1 VETGE
6 RMFVWCEGGPS
17 MARATAYP
25 PPYEIVVDGGM
36 YVLVDD
42 GAIEGYHYEFIASG
56 H

>member
-1 VETGE
+1 
-6 RMFVWCEGGPS
+6 MFLWCEGGPS

-25 PPYEIVVDGGM
+25 PPFEIDVSGGA

-42 GAIEGYHYEFIASG
+42 GPIEGWQYEFIAGG